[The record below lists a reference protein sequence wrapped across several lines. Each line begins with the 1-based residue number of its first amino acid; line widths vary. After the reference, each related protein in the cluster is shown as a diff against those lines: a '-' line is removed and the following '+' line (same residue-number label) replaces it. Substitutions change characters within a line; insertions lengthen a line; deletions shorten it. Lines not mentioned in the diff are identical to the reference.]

1 MPGMD
6 SYQVKQLIAL
16 AYPVSSVIQ
25 SIVYNSELRIKENDE
40 EDLVFEGE
48 CFEIEVRC
56 GSSLDA
62 HRLGSVLLSYELL
75 VPATGGDTSE
85 R

>member
-6 SYQVKQLIAL
+6 SYRVKQLLAL

-25 SIVYNSELRIKENDE
+25 SIVYNSGLIIKERDDA
-40 EDLVFEGE
+40 DLVFDGE

-56 GSSLDA
+56 GSPLDA
-62 HRLGSVLLSYELL
+62 HRLGN
-75 VPATGGDTSE
+75 
-85 R
+85 